1 MSKVTDIL
9 NEVFDDESYRTCENL
24 VETGLV
30 DSFEMMEI
38 VEALEDE
45 FDIEISGRDIIP
57 ENFANVGTIE
67 ALVEKYL

>member
-9 NEVFDDESYRTCENL
+9 NEVFDDESYLTCEDM

-45 FDIEISGRDIIP
+45 FDIEISGRDIVP

>member
-9 NEVFDDESYRTCENL
+9 NEVFDDESYLTCENL

-45 FDIEISGRDIIP
+45 FDIEISGRDIVP

>member
-9 NEVFDDESYRTCENL
+9 NEVFDDESYLTCEDM

-45 FDIEISGRDIIP
+45 FDIEISGRDIVP
-57 ENFANVGTIE
+57 ENFANVATIE

>member
-9 NEVFDDESYRTCENL
+9 NEVFDDESYLTCEDL

-45 FDIEISGRDIIP
+45 FDIEISGRDIVP
-57 ENFANVGTIE
+57 ENFANVATIE